1 MPSLR
6 LAPLLALLACSGSD
20 PSYTPTVEA
29 MSCDTPGEEMRVPET
44 RVVFA
49 MRQLY
54 EVEHATWIAADFY
67 QTDGE
72 LVFTC
77 PNGGSVELLV
87 Y

>member
-1 MPSLR
+1 MRYALL
-6 LAPLLALLACSGSD
+6 LAPLIACNDYD
-20 PSYTPTVEA
+20 PTYSPTVESL
-29 MSCDTPGEEMRVPET
+29 SCDTPGEEVHVAET
-44 RVVFA
+44 RTVFA

-72 LVFTC
+72 LVFNC
-77 PNGGSVELLV
+77 PNGGAVEMLV